1 MEDIIKF
8 SNQLQGLIEENE
20 ILKDKLKRTEEL
32 LKLAICVTGSLNYRT
47 IEKTDKDTYQYFI
60 DNTVITNGGNST
72 GGMQLIWNKQI
83 PVTFKNRT
91 IMGLA
96 TVTMEEIDEIFNNSK
111 VEHEVKKLECEHE
124 NCNVRLDGLTIGTVI
139 CSDCGYEREWDA
151 Y

>member
-1 MEDIIKF
+1 MEDFIKF

-20 ILKDKLKRTEEL
+20 ILKCKLSRTEEL

-60 DNTVITNGGNST
+60 DNTVITNGG
-72 GGMQLIWNKQI
+72 MQLVWNKQI
-83 PVTFKNRT
+83 PVTFENRN

-96 TVTMEEIDEIFNNSK
+96 TVKMDEIDEIFNGSK
-111 VEHEVKKLECEHE
+111 VEHEVKKLKCDHE
-124 NCNVRLDGLTIGTVI
+124 NCHVRLDGLTIGTVI